1 MVQSTLADIDDVTA
15 LEPQAWLRRLPVGLS
30 EAEQDLLARAWR
42 CARSGYAERRR
53 ASGEAYLAHAVYTA
67 TILAELGLD
76 ATTLASA
83 LVHDLPELDERAD
96 STLRK
101 ELGAEIADLVVGVRR
116 MHGIG
121 RFRDTAELEA
131 AMQGERAEGLRK
143 MLLAMARDVRVVL
156 LALAERLHDLRTA
169 RELPDA
175 ERVRLA
181 RETREIY
188 APLANRLGIWQIK
201 WELEDL
207 TFRYL
212 EPDVYMDL
220 ARRLAER
227 RRDREAYIEQVC
239 ERLRAA
245 LADAGLSAEVYG
257 RPKHIYSIYRKMQR
271 KGVRFDDLYDL
282 RAVRILVADEGA
294 CYAALGV
301 VHGLWA
307 PIPHEFDDY
316 IATPK
321 ENNYRSLHTAV
332 VGPAGKPVEVQIR
345 TQEMHA
351 EAELGIAA
359 HWRYKEGGGQDA
371 AFERKIAWLR
381 QLLDWGREDGD
392 EGGDFVDR
400 MRAEVFADRVYA
412 LTPDG
417 DVLDLP
423 RGATALDFAYH
434 IHTNLGHRC
443 RGAKINGRIV
453 PLTRPLENG
462 DRVEVLAAREQRPS
476 RDWINPEL
484 GYLYTNRARAKV
496 RAWFRQRDHDKNV
509 AAGRQALDKELRRL
523 GLAQQVG
530 TEEVVRRS
538 RYSRTEPFLAAVGR
552 GEVTPGQIAAL
563 LRDLLLP
570 QRPEAAQAPG
580 GGRRSRARWEGDG
593 DDVTVEGVGN
603 LLTRMARCCSP
614 APGDPIVGF
623 ITRGSGVTVHRQ
635 DCPNVEQLRQ
645 REPER
650 LLDVDWRT
658 APGARYPVRIH
669 VRTGALDGSLSAIT
683 RLCSS
688 EGVHLEG
695 VRTHAESADSYRIEL
710 DAQVGDVRQLSRL
723 MANLAASGRVDHVW
737 RGG

>member
-1 MVQSTLADIDDVTA
+1 MVQSALADLDDVTA
-15 LEPQAWLRRLPVGLS
+15 LEPQAWLRRLPVGLG
-30 EAEQDLLARAWR
+30 EAERDLLARAWER
-42 CARSGYAERRR
+42 ARSGYAGRQR
-53 ASGEAYLAHAVYTA
+53 ASGEAYFAHAIDTA
-67 TILAELGLD
+67 TTLAELGLD

-83 LVHDLPELDERAD
+83 LVHDLPELDERAGHA
-96 STLRK
+96 LRK
-101 ELGAEIADLVVGVRR
+101 DLGPEIADLVLGVCR

-121 RFRDTAELEA
+121 RFRDAAELEA

-143 MLLAMARDVRVVL
+143 MLLAMARDVRVVFI
-156 LALAERLHDLRTA
+156 ALAERLHDLRTA
-169 RELPDA
+169 RYLPEA
-175 ERVRLA
+175 ERIRLA
-181 RETREIY
+181 REAREIY
-188 APLANRLGIWQIK
+188 APLANRLGIWQVK

-207 TFRYL
+207 AFRYL
-212 EPDVYMDL
+212 EPDAYMDL

-239 ERLRAA
+239 EQLRAA

-282 RAVRILVADEGA
+282 RAVRILVTDERA

-301 VHGLWA
+301 VHGLWT
-307 PIPHEFDDY
+307 PIPREFDDY

-332 VGPAGKPVEVQIR
+332 VGPAGKSVEVQIR

-359 HWRYKEGGGQDA
+359 HWRYKEGGKQDA

-381 QLLDWGREDGD
+381 QLLDWGREDSD
-392 EGGDFVDR
+392 EDGDFVDR

-417 DVLDLP
+417 DILDLP

-453 PLTRPLENG
+453 QLTRPLESG
-462 DRVEVLAAREQRPS
+462 DRVEILASREQRPS

-484 GYLYTNRARAKV
+484 GYLYTSRARSKV

-509 AAGRQALDKELRRL
+509 AAGRQALDRELRRL
-523 GLAQQVG
+523 GLADVG
-530 TEEVVRRS
+530 TEEVARRS
-538 RYSRTEPFLAAVGR
+538 RYARTDLFLSALGR

-570 QRPEAAQAPG
+570 QRPEVPEG
-580 GGRRSRARWEGDG
+580 PPERSRRPRARRGGDS
-593 DDVTVEGVGN
+593 DVTVEGVGD
-603 LLTRMARCCSP
+603 LLTRMARCCNP

-623 ITRGSGVTVHRQ
+623 ITRGSGVTIHRQ
-635 DCPNVEQLRQ
+635 SCPNVEQLRQ

-650 LLDVDWRT
+650 LLEVDWRT
-658 APGARYPVRIH
+658 TPGERYPVHIH
-669 VRTGALDGSLSAIT
+669 IRTGALDGSLSEIT
-683 RLCSS
+683 RLCSN

-695 VRTHAESADSYRIEL
+695 VQTHAESADGYRIDV
-710 DAQVGDVRQLSRL
+710 DAQVSDVRQLSRL
-723 MANLAASGRVDHVW
+723 MARLAASGRVEHVW